1 MIGQNPFTPR
11 SGQEP
16 KAFVGRDKETEV
28 FKKHLKNAFAGK
40 FEHFI
45 VTGGWGTGK
54 TTLLKEFKKITHSR
68 DVLSSALNVP
78 EFTGKDLLAPVLN
91 LITQLP
97 RNLPVK
103 GEKLKAFYESMQ
115 GLGISFPVVGGGINF
130 SKVKKYEGD
139 PQVLLLDSLVKLW
152 DSLKKD
158 QKAVVV
164 FLDDVQNY
172 NNIPEFLTLLKNVL
186 SDSEIVEKTGFLFVL
201 SSTNEGWS
209 SFLQKFNP
217 VGRYFIPILRLD
229 NIERSSVKD
238 LILTSLKGTGV
249 SFSDDVVKSVFDIT
263 EGHPFLIQII
273 CSYLFENQIK
283 GKVTSEQVDTS
294 LNQVIDELSPIVLD
308 PLYNLAS
315 EQEKNVLRK
324 LSAAYKVY
332 SFEEIQSLAGNVVKN
347 KGPLSTT
354 INRLCEKGLMIKT
367 GRGRYRVVNKIF
379 NIYFR
384 RT

>member
-1 MIGQNPFTPR
+1 
-11 SGQEP
+11 
-16 KAFVGRDKETEV
+16 
-28 FKKHLKNAFAGK
+28 
-40 FEHFI
+40 
-45 VTGGWGTGK
+45 
-54 TTLLKEFKKITHSR
+54 LLKEFKKITHSR
-68 DVLSSALNVP
+68 DVLSSTLNVP
-78 EFTGKDLLAPVLN
+78 EFTGKDLLSPVLN

-130 SKVKKYEGD
+130 SKIKKYEGD

-152 DSLKKD
+152 DSLKKE

-164 FLDDVQNY
+164 FLDDVQNF

-186 SDSEIVEKTGFLFVL
+186 SDSEVVEKTGYLFVL

-238 LILTSLKGTGV
+238 LILTSLKSSGV

-315 EQEKNVLRK
+315 EQEKNVLHQ
-324 LSAAYKVY
+324 LSGTYKVY
-332 SFEEIQSLAGNVVKN
+332 SFEEIQSLAGKIVKN

-354 INRLCEKGLMIKT
+354 INRLCDKGLMIKT
-367 GRGRYRVVNKIF
+367 DRGKYRVVNKIF
-379 NIYFR
+379 NIYFQK
-384 RT
+384 T